1 MTEQFDLKSSDGLDG
16 FAQAEGD
23 CAARD
28 WEPPGSERG
37 SESGS
42 ESGSERGSAMEN
54 RAGGAIALANSPRR
68 PQEIGR

>member
-28 WEPPGSERG
+28 WETPGSER
-37 SESGS
+37 
-42 ESGSERGSAMEN
+42 GSERGSAMEN